1 MIADAIKRAVEP
13 GPLERELVQSALR
26 QILAGEAT
34 QVQIAAFLV
43 ALRVRGETVDDLL
56 AAARV
61 MRQYCTPLVIE
72 PRDVV
77 MDTCGTGGDGHG
89 TFNIST
95 ATAIVIAAHGVTVAK
110 HGNRAAS
117 SKAGSADVLEALGVR
132 IDLDPPAIAACINE
146 IGIGFMFA
154 RVHHPAMRHVAP
166 VRAELG
172 IRTLF
177 NLIGPLTNPAGV
189 RHQLVGVYERARCEP
204 LARVLQELGTE
215 AAWVVHGHDGVDE
228 VSISGPT
235 WVAELKGNA
244 VRTFEVT
251 PEDFGV
257 ARASIRELAGGTA
270 QDNAKLIRDV
280 LNGQPGPRRDAVVIN
295 AAAALCVAGI
305 ATSPRQ
311 GAELAAK
318 AIDSG
323 AASAKLDAWIA
334 RTQA

>member
-1 MIADAIKRAVEP
+1 MIADAIKRAVERAP
-13 GPLERELVQSALR
+13 IERTLVQSALR

-43 ALRVRGETVDDLL
+43 ALRVRGETTDDLL
-56 AAARV
+56 AAASV
-61 MRQYCTPLVIE
+61 MRQYCTPLVID

-77 MDTCGTGGDGHG
+77 LDTCGTGGDGHG

-95 ATAIVIAAHGVTVAK
+95 AAAIVVAAHGVTVAK

-117 SKAGSADVLEALGVR
+117 SKAGSADVLEALGLR
-132 IDLDPPAIAACINE
+132 IDIDPTAVAACVNE

-154 RVHHPAMRHVAP
+154 RVHHPAMRHVAG

-177 NLIGPLTNPAGV
+177 NLIGPLSNPAGAT
-189 RHQLVGVYERARCEP
+189 HQLVGVYERERCEQM
-204 LARVLQELGTE
+204 ASVLQQLGSR
-215 AAWVVHGHDGVDE
+215 AAWVVHGHSGVDE

-235 WVAELKGNA
+235 WVAELKDGT
-244 VRTFEVT
+244 VRTFEVQ

-257 ARASIRELAGGTA
+257 GRAPISALAGGTA
-270 QDNAKLIRDV
+270 HDNAKLIRDV
-280 LNGQPGPRRDAVVIN
+280 LNGAVGPKRDAVIIN
-295 AAAALCVAGI
+295 AAAALCVA
-305 ATSPRQ
+305 AVAASPRQ

-318 AIDSG
+318 SIDSG
-323 AASAKLDAWIA
+323 AAAAKLDAWVA
-334 RTQA
+334 RTRV

>member
-1 MIADAIKRAVEP
+1 MIADAIKRAVESA
-13 GPLERELVQSALR
+13 PLERELVQSAMR

-43 ALRVRGETVDDLL
+43 ALRVRGETTDDLL
-56 AAARV
+56 AAASV
-61 MRQYCTPLVIE
+61 MRQYCMPLAID

-77 MDTCGTGGDGHG
+77 LDTCGTGGDGHG

-95 ATAIVIAAHGVTVAK
+95 AAAIVVAAHGVTVAK

-117 SKAGSADVLEALGVR
+117 SKAGSADVLEALGVQIG
-132 IDLDPPAIAACINE
+132 IDPLAIAACINE
-146 IGIGFMFA
+146 LGIGFMFA
-154 RVHHPAMRHVAP
+154 SVHHPAMRHVGP

-177 NLIGPLTNPAGV
+177 NLIGPLSNPASAS
-189 RHQLVGVYERARCEP
+189 HQLLGVYERGRCEQI
-204 LARVLQELGTE
+204 ASVLQQLGSR

-235 WVAELKGNA
+235 FVAELRDDH

-257 ARASIRELAGGTA
+257 KRASLRELIGGTA
-270 QDNAKLIRDV
+270 QDNARLIVAV
-280 LNGQPGPRRDAVVIN
+280 LKGEKSARRDAVVIN
-295 AAAALCVAGI
+295 AAAALCVAGA
-305 ATSPRQ
+305 ATSPAH
-311 GAELAAK
+311 GAEMAGH

-323 AASAKLDAWIA
+323 AAAGKLDAWIA
-334 RTQA
+334 RTRA